1 MSNHAILDEFF
12 THTKLEDL
20 PAEVIE
26 KAKLILLDTI
36 GVAIAGSHARAAGI
50 TRDLLAEFP
59 MNPAES
65 ILWGQSEKTSC
76 LWASLANAMA
86 ASCLDADDGHRRA
99 KGHLAGVVVPVV
111 VAAGERIKA
120 SGTKLLESLIVG
132 YELGIRVGALF
143 NKDEKLL
150 YYGSGTWA
158 SIGAAAAAAKI
169 MGLNGDACFN
179 ALGIAEVNTPLAL
192 IMRWINLRRSPE
204 VKEGMSWA
212 ALTGLSAA
220 LLAEKGLV
228 GTFTLIHQEAGRA
241 IIDNLG
247 SHYEILNSYFKLYPS
262 CRWSHPAIDAILNVL
277 AEHRLTTDQVD
288 RILIATHAKGCLLDN
303 PRPEI
308 SEQAQYSIPFLVGA
322 ALVYGR
328 VSPSALSEKCLT
340 DSRVLTLAERV
351 TLTCDPQLD
360 AKFPEKT
367 MARVTIKTN
376 DQKTIQI
383 DPQQWTRGDCQ
394 NPLTRDELIQKFF
407 SFTESHLPEA
417 MRHKIVA
424 SVMDLENIGCTTE
437 LTNLLAPQLS
447 K

>member
-1 MSNHAILDEFF
+1 MNNHATLDEFL
-12 THTKLEDL
+12 THTRLKDF

-36 GVAIAGSHARAAGI
+36 GVAITGSHTRAARI

-65 ILWGQSEKTSC
+65 VLWGQSGKTSC

-99 KGHLAGVVVPVV
+99 KGHLAGVIVPVV
-111 VAAGERIKA
+111 VAAGERVKA
-120 SGTKLLESLIVG
+120 SGTNLLESLIVG
-132 YELGIRVGALF
+132 YELGIRVGAFF
-143 NKDEKLL
+143 NKDEKIL

-158 SIGAAAAAAKI
+158 SMGAAAAAAKI
-169 MGLNGDACFN
+169 MGLDGNACLN

-192 IMRWINLRRSPE
+192 IMRWINLRRIPE

-220 LLAEKGLV
+220 LLAEKGMV
-228 GTFTLIHQEAGRA
+228 GIFTLIHQEEGQT
-241 IIDNLG
+241 IVNNLG
-247 SHYEILNSYFKLYPS
+247 SQYEILNSYFKMYPS
-262 CRWSHPAIDAILNVL
+262 CRWSHPVIDAILNVL

-288 RILIATHAKGCLLDN
+288 RILIATHAKACRLDN
-303 PRPEI
+303 PRPKI

-328 VSPSALSEKCLT
+328 VSPSELNEECLT
-340 DSRVLTLAERV
+340 DSNVLAMADRV
-351 TLTCDPQLD
+351 TLACDPELD
-360 AKFPEKT
+360 ANFPEKT
-367 MARVTIKTN
+367 MASVTIKTTGR
-376 DQKTIQI
+376 KTIQI
-383 DPQQWTRGDCQ
+383 DPQEWTHGDCQ

-407 SFTESHLPEA
+407 SFTESYLPEA
-417 MRHKIVA
+417 MLRKIVG

-437 LTNLLAPQLS
+437 LTNLLVN
-447 K
+447 